1 MTDRKVRRGFD
12 LRTDRLGLPFVSTES
27 GPTYVSPC
35 CNAAVTSPRGDQDV
49 YCTSC
54 GEAVDRRL
62 GGVPVPEPGDED
74 PEAVAEQW
82 MREALARIEARRAKR
97 GGGIPRQRRPG
108 DES

>member
-1 MTDRKVRRGFD
+1 MTDRKVRRSVD
-12 LRTDRLGLPFVSTES
+12 IRTDRLGLPYVSTES
-27 GPTYVSPC
+27 GPAYVSPC
-35 CNAAVTSPRGDQDV
+35 CNATVTSPPGDQDV
-49 YCTSC
+49 YCASC

-82 MREALARIEARRAKR
+82 MREALARIEARRANR
-97 GGGIPRQRRPG
+97 GVGIPRQRRPG